1 MIHEISYFFTCIFCS
16 LYYVSEYILNVFG
29 VIMKFDLII
38 KNGLVYDGTQNPPQA
53 HDIAIKADKIVGLGD
68 FSESDALQILDAA
81 GAAVAPGFIDT
92 HTHLDPLD
100 NLLALSNSESQ
111 LRQGV
116 TTSIGGPDGRGVP
129 LQYGFAEFLDT
140 LSQVGVGINMGFM
153 AGHNKIRKKIM
164 QLENRA
170 PTKKELDRM
179 IAMADQAM
187 DEGAFGL
194 SNGLKY
200 LPGNFAKI
208 DEVIALSR
216 VVANKGG
223 VYSTHLRDEGIAIMP
238 AIEETIE
245 IGKKANIPIILT
257 HHKVIGKPMWGKS
270 DITLSRVDKARNN
283 GVNILLDQYPYA
295 ASHTGL
301 SVLIPAW
308 ARAGGQEKFIER
320 LSKPESYAKIKA
332 EIIFNILNDR
342 GGEDLNR
349 IQFARV
355 KWQPDLEGKTLK
367 DWIVMEGEK
376 PTIENGAEYVIKG
389 QRNGGASCIYHA
401 MEEKDVEKIMQH
413 PLTMIA
419 SDGRLSSP
427 GIGHPHPRAY
437 GTFPRV
443 LGKYVRE
450 KKLLSLQEA
459 IYKMTLFPAK
469 TYGIE
474 NRGQLKKGLKADL
487 VIFDPNIIIDKA
499 TFIQPHQYP
508 VGISHVLINGKWSIK
523 NGEFLNK
530 MNGVILR
537 KTEQKTTS
545 TGEMNY

>member
-1 MIHEISYFFTCIFCS
+1 MKLKIYLKKISLGFITLLLVNCQNSIPY
-16 LYYVSEYILNVFG
+16 
-29 VIMKFDLII
+29 DLII
-38 KNGLVYDGTQNPPQA
+38 KNGLVYDGTHNPPQRQ
-53 HDIAIKADKIVGLGD
+53 DIAIKADKIVGLGD
-68 FSESDALQILDAA
+68 FSEADALQILDAA

-129 LQYGFAEFLDT
+129 LQYGFAAFLDT

-170 PTKKELDRM
+170 PTEKELDRM

-194 SNGLKY
+194 STGLKY

-270 DITLSRVDKARNN
+270 DVTLARVDKARNN

-320 LSKPESYAKIKA
+320 LSNPESYAKIKA

-367 DWIVMEGEK
+367 DWIVMEGKK

-389 QRNGGASCIYHA
+389 QLNGGASCIYQA

-427 GIGHPHPRAY
+427 GIGHPHPRVY

-487 VIFDPNIIIDKA
+487 VIFDPNTIIDKA

-508 VGISHVLINGKWSIK
+508 IGISHVLVNGKWSIK

-537 KTEQKTTS
+537 KTVQKTTS
-545 TGEMNY
+545 TVDMN

>member
-1 MIHEISYFFTCIFCS
+1 MKIKSYLKKFS
-16 LYYVSEYILNVFG
+16 LGIIALFLINCQNPIPYDI
-29 VIMKFDLII
+29 II
-38 KNGLVYDGTQNPPQA
+38 KNGLVYDGTQNPPQTL
-53 HDIAIKADKIVGLGD
+53 DIAITADKIVGLGD
-68 FSESDALQILDAA
+68 FSEADALQMLDAA
-81 GAAVAPGFIDT
+81 GKAIAPGFIDT

-129 LQYGFAEFLDT
+129 LEYDFAEFLDT

-153 AGHNKIRKKIM
+153 AGHNKIRKKVM
-164 QLENRA
+164 QLDNRA
-170 PTKKELDRM
+170 PTEKELDRM
-179 IAMADQAM
+179 KAMADQAM

-194 SNGLKY
+194 STGLKY

-270 DITLSRVDKARNN
+270 DVTLARVDKARNN

-320 LSKPESYAKIKA
+320 LSDPESYAKIKE

-355 KWQPDLEGKTLK
+355 KWQPELEGKTLK
-367 DWIVMEGEK
+367 DWIVMDGKK
-376 PTIENGAEYVIKG
+376 PSIENGADYVIKG

-487 VIFDPNIIIDKA
+487 VIFDPNTVSDKA

-508 VGISHVLINGKWSIK
+508 VGISHVLVNGKWSIK

-537 KTEQKTTS
+537 KTIQKATS

>member
-1 MIHEISYFFTCIFCS
+1 MKTKSYKKKISIGIITMLLIFCQNQTP
-16 LYYVSEYILNVFG
+16 Y
-29 VIMKFDLII
+29 DLII
-38 KNGLVYDGTQNPPQA
+38 KNGLVYDGTQNPPQTL
-53 HDIAIKADKIVGLGD
+53 DIAIIEDKIVGLGD
-68 FSESDALQILDAA
+68 YSEADALQILDIA

-116 TTSIGGPDGRGVP
+116 TTSIGGPDGRGIP
-129 LQYGFAEFLDT
+129 LQYDFAEFLDT

-153 AGHNKIRKKIM
+153 AGHNKIRKKVM
-164 QLENRA
+164 WLDNRE
-170 PTKKELDRM
+170 PTEKELNRM

-194 SNGLKY
+194 STGLKY

-208 DEVIALSR
+208 DEVIALSS
-216 VVANKGG
+216 VVALKGG
-223 VYSTHLRDEGIAIMP
+223 VYSTHLRDEGISIMP

-270 DITLSRVDKARNN
+270 DLTLARVDKARKN
-283 GVNILLDQYPYA
+283 GVDILLDQYPYA

-320 LSKPESYAKIKA
+320 LSNPESYAKIKE

-355 KWQPDLEGKTLK
+355 KWQPELEGKTLK
-367 DWIVMEGEK
+367 DWIAMDGKK

-401 MEEKDVEKIMQH
+401 MEEKDIEKIMQH

-427 GIGHPHPRAY
+427 GIGHPHPRSY

-459 IYKMTLFPAK
+459 IYKMTFFPAK

-487 VIFDPNIIIDKA
+487 VIFDPNNIIDKA

-508 VGISHVLINGKWSIK
+508 IGISHVLVNGKWSIK

-537 KTEQKTTS
+537 KTILEKTL
-545 TGEMNY
+545 TGDTNY

>member
-1 MIHEISYFFTCIFCS
+1 MKLKIYLKKISLGFITLLSINCQNSIPY
-16 LYYVSEYILNVFG
+16 
-29 VIMKFDLII
+29 DLII
-38 KNGLVYDGTQNPPQA
+38 KNGLVYDGTQNPPQTQ
-53 HDIAIKADKIVGLGD
+53 DIAIKADKIVGLGD
-68 FSESDALQILDAA
+68 FSEADALQILNAA

-92 HTHLDPLD
+92 HMHLDPLD

-129 LQYGFAEFLDT
+129 LQYGFAAFLDT

-194 SNGLKY
+194 STGLKY

-245 IGKKANIPIILT
+245 IGQKANIPIILT

-270 DITLSRVDKARNN
+270 DETLARVDKARNN

-320 LSKPESYAKIKA
+320 LSNPESYAKIKA

-367 DWIVMEGEK
+367 DWIVMEGKK

-487 VIFDPNIIIDKA
+487 VIFDPNTIIDKA

-508 VGISHVLINGKWSIK
+508 VGISHVLVNGKWSIK

-537 KTEQKTTS
+537 KTEQKITS

>member
-1 MIHEISYFFTCIFCS
+1 MKLKINLKKISLGFITLLLVNCQNSIP
-16 LYYVSEYILNVFG
+16 
-29 VIMKFDLII
+29 FDLII
-38 KNGLVYDGTQNPPQA
+38 KNGLVYDGTQNPPQTI
-53 HDIAIKADKIVGLGD
+53 DIAIIADKIVGLGN
-68 FSESDALQILDAA
+68 FSEADALQILDAA

-129 LQYGFAEFLDT
+129 LQYGFAAFLDT

-194 SNGLKY
+194 STGLKY

-270 DITLSRVDKARNN
+270 YVTLARVDKARND

-320 LSKPESYAKIKA
+320 LSNPESYAKIKA

-355 KWQPDLEGKTLK
+355 KWQPNLEGKTLK
-367 DWIVMEGEK
+367 DWIVMEGKK

-487 VIFDPNIIIDKA
+487 VIFDPNTIIDKA

-508 VGISHVLINGKWSIK
+508 VGISHVLVNGKWSIK

>member
-1 MIHEISYFFTCIFCS
+1 MKLKINLKKISLGFITLLLVNCQNSIPY
-16 LYYVSEYILNVFG
+16 
-29 VIMKFDLII
+29 DLII
-38 KNGLVYDGTQNPPQA
+38 KNGLVYDGTHNPPQRQ
-53 HDIAIKADKIVGLGD
+53 DIAIKADKIVGLGD
-68 FSESDALQILDAA
+68 FSEADALQILDAA
-81 GAAVAPGFIDT
+81 GAVVAPGFIDT

-116 TTSIGGPDGRGVP
+116 TTSIGGQDGRGVP
-129 LQYGFAEFLDT
+129 LQYGFAAFLDT

-170 PTKKELDRM
+170 PTEKELDRM

-194 SNGLKY
+194 STGLKY

-270 DITLSRVDKARNN
+270 NITLARVDKARNN

-320 LSKPESYAKIKA
+320 LSNPESYAKIKA

-355 KWQPDLEGKTLK
+355 KWQPNLEGKTLK
-367 DWIVMEGEK
+367 DWIVMEGKK

-474 NRGQLKKGLKADL
+474 NIGQLKKGLKADL
-487 VIFDPNIIIDKA
+487 VIFDPNTIIDKA

-508 VGISHVLINGKWSIK
+508 VGISHVLVNGKWSLK

>member
-1 MIHEISYFFTCIFCS
+1 MKIKSYQKKLSIGIIAMLLINCQNQTP
-16 LYYVSEYILNVFG
+16 Y
-29 VIMKFDLII
+29 DLII
-38 KNGLVYDGTQNPPQA
+38 KNGLVYDGTQNPPQTL
-53 HDIAIKADKIVGLGD
+53 DIAIIKDKIVGLGD
-68 FSESDALQILDAA
+68 YSEADALQILDIA

-129 LQYGFAEFLDT
+129 LQYDFAEFLDT
-140 LSQVGVGINMGFM
+140 LSQGGVGINMGFM
-153 AGHNKIRKKIM
+153 AGHNKIRKKVM
-164 QLENRA
+164 QLDNRE
-170 PTKKELDRM
+170 PTEKELNRM

-194 SNGLKY
+194 STGLKY

-208 DEVIALSR
+208 DEVIAISR
-216 VVANKGG
+216 VVALKGG
-223 VYSTHLRDEGIAIMP
+223 VYSTHLRDEGISIMP

-270 DITLSRVDKARNN
+270 DLTLARVDKARKN
-283 GVNILLDQYPYA
+283 GVDILLDQYPYA

-320 LSKPESYAKIKA
+320 LSNPESYAKIKE

-355 KWQPDLEGKTLK
+355 KWQPELEGKTLK
-367 DWIVMEGEK
+367 DWIVMDGKK

-427 GIGHPHPRAY
+427 GIGHPHPRSY

-487 VIFDPNIIIDKA
+487 VIFDPNTIIDKA

-508 VGISHVLINGKWSIK
+508 IGISHVLVNGKWSIK
-523 NGEFLNK
+523 NGEFLNE

-537 KTEQKTTS
+537 KTILEKTS
-545 TGEMNY
+545 TGDTNY

>member
-1 MIHEISYFFTCIFCS
+1 MKLKIYLKKISLGFITLLLINCQNSIPY
-16 LYYVSEYILNVFG
+16 
-29 VIMKFDLII
+29 DLII
-38 KNGLVYDGTQNPPQA
+38 KNGLVYDGTQNPPQTQ
-53 HDIAIKADKIVGLGD
+53 DIAIKADKIVGLGD
-68 FSESDALQILDAA
+68 FSEADALQILDAA

-129 LQYGFAEFLDT
+129 LQYGFAAFLDT
-140 LSQVGVGINMGFM
+140 LSQVGIGINMGFM

-170 PTKKELDRM
+170 PTEKELDRM
-179 IAMADQAM
+179 KAMADQAM

-194 SNGLKY
+194 STGLKY

-270 DITLSRVDKARNN
+270 DVTLARVDKARNN

-320 LSKPESYAKIKA
+320 LSNPESYAKIKA

-355 KWQPDLEGKTLK
+355 KWQPNLEGKTLK
-367 DWIVMEGEK
+367 DWIVMEGKK

-487 VIFDPNIIIDKA
+487 VIFDPNTIIDKA

-508 VGISHVLINGKWSIK
+508 VGISHVLVNGKWSIK

-545 TGEMNY
+545 TGEMN

>member
-1 MIHEISYFFTCIFCS
+1 MKIKSYLKKLSLGIFVLLLINCQNPIP
-16 LYYVSEYILNVFG
+16 YDI
-29 VIMKFDLII
+29 II
-38 KNGLVYDGTQNPPQA
+38 KNGLVYDGTQNQPQIL
-53 HDIAIKADKIVGLGD
+53 DIAILEDKIVELGD
-68 FSESDALQILDAA
+68 FSDADALQILDVA

-129 LQYGFAEFLDT
+129 LQYDFAEFLDT

-164 QLENRA
+164 QLDNRE
-170 PTKKELDRM
+170 PTEKELNLM

-194 SNGLKY
+194 STGLKY

-270 DITLSRVDKARNN
+270 DLTLARVDKARNN

-320 LSKPESYAKIKA
+320 LSDPESYAKIKE

-355 KWQPDLEGKTLK
+355 KWQPELEGKTLK
-367 DWIVMEGEK
+367 DWIVMDGKK

-487 VIFDPNIIIDKA
+487 VIFDPNTIIDKA

-508 VGISHVLINGKWSIK
+508 VGISHVLVNGKWSIK

-530 MNGVILR
+530 MNGLVLR
-537 KTEQKTTS
+537 KTIPSTTKTVDVN
-545 TGEMNY
+545 E

>member
-1 MIHEISYFFTCIFCS
+1 MKLKIYLKKISLGFITLLLINCQDPI
-16 LYYVSEYILNVFG
+16 LY
-29 VIMKFDLII
+29 DLII
-38 KNGLVYDGTQNPPQA
+38 KNGLVYDGTQNPPQTL
-53 HDIAIKADKIVGLGD
+53 DIAITADKIVGLGD
-68 FSESDALQILDAA
+68 FSEADAIKILDAA
-81 GAAVAPGFIDT
+81 GKAIAPGFIDT

-129 LQYGFAEFLDT
+129 LQYDFAEFLDT

-153 AGHNKIRKKIM
+153 AGHNKIRKKVM
-164 QLENRA
+164 QLDNRE
-170 PTKKELDRM
+170 PTEKELNRM

-194 SNGLKY
+194 STGLKY

-208 DEVIALSR
+208 DEVISLSR

-223 VYSTHLRDEGIAIMP
+223 VYSTHLRDEGIAIMS

-270 DITLSRVDKARNN
+270 DLTLARVDKARNN

-320 LSKPESYAKIKA
+320 LSDPESYAKIKK

-355 KWQPDLEGKTLK
+355 KWQPELEGKTLR
-367 DWIVMEGEK
+367 DWIVMEGKK

-487 VIFDPNIIIDKA
+487 VIFDPNTITDKA
-499 TFIQPHQYP
+499 TFIHPHQYP
-508 VGISHVLINGKWSIK
+508 VGISHVLVNGKWSIK

-537 KTEQKTTS
+537 KTIQKVTS
-545 TGEMNY
+545 TEEVN

>member
-1 MIHEISYFFTCIFCS
+1 MKLKIYLKKISLGFITLLSINCQNSIPY
-16 LYYVSEYILNVFG
+16 
-29 VIMKFDLII
+29 DLII
-38 KNGLVYDGTQNPPQA
+38 KNGLVYDGTQNPPQTQ
-53 HDIAIKADKIVGLGD
+53 DIAIKADKIVGLGD
-68 FSESDALQILDAA
+68 FSEADALQILDAT

-92 HTHLDPLD
+92 HMHLDPLD

-129 LQYGFAEFLDT
+129 LQYGFAAFLDT

-194 SNGLKY
+194 STGLKY

-245 IGKKANIPIILT
+245 IGQKANIPIILT

-270 DITLSRVDKARNN
+270 DETLARVDKARNN

-320 LSKPESYAKIKA
+320 LSNPESYAKIKA

-367 DWIVMEGEK
+367 EWIVMEGKK

-487 VIFDPNIIIDKA
+487 VIFDPNTIIDKA

-508 VGISHVLINGKWSIK
+508 VGISHVLVNGKWSIK

-537 KTEQKTTS
+537 KTEQKITS

>member
-1 MIHEISYFFTCIFCS
+1 MKLKIYLKKISLGFITLLSINCQNSIPY
-16 LYYVSEYILNVFG
+16 
-29 VIMKFDLII
+29 DLII
-38 KNGLVYDGTQNPPQA
+38 KNGLVYDGTQNPPQTQ
-53 HDIAIKADKIVGLGD
+53 DIAIKADKIVGRGD
-68 FSESDALQILDAA
+68 FSEADALQILDAT

-129 LQYGFAEFLDT
+129 LQYGFAAFLDT

-194 SNGLKY
+194 STGLKY

-245 IGKKANIPIILT
+245 IGQKANIPIILT

-270 DITLSRVDKARNN
+270 DETLARVDKARNN

-320 LSKPESYAKIKA
+320 LSNPESYAKIKA

-367 DWIVMEGEK
+367 EWIVMEGKK

-487 VIFDPNIIIDKA
+487 VIFDPNTIIDKA

-508 VGISHVLINGKWSIK
+508 VGISHVLVNGKWSIK

>member
-1 MIHEISYFFTCIFCS
+1 MKLKIYLKKISLGFITLLLINCQNSIPY
-16 LYYVSEYILNVFG
+16 
-29 VIMKFDLII
+29 DLII
-38 KNGLVYDGTQNPPQA
+38 KNGLVYDGTQNPPQTQ
-53 HDIAIKADKIVGLGD
+53 DIAIKADKIVGLGD
-68 FSESDALQILDAA
+68 FSEADALQILDAA

-129 LQYGFAEFLDT
+129 LQYGFAAFLDT

-170 PTKKELDRM
+170 PTEKELDRM
-179 IAMADQAM
+179 KAMADQAM

-194 SNGLKY
+194 STGLKY

-245 IGKKANIPIILT
+245 IGQKANIPIILT

-270 DITLSRVDKARNN
+270 DETLARVDKARNN

-320 LSKPESYAKIKA
+320 LSNPESYAKIKA

-355 KWQPDLEGKTLK
+355 KWQPNLEGKTLK
-367 DWIVMEGEK
+367 DWIVMEGKK

-487 VIFDPNIIIDKA
+487 VIFDPNTIIDKA

-508 VGISHVLINGKWSIK
+508 VGISHVLVNGKWSIK

-545 TGEMNY
+545 TGEMN

>member
-1 MIHEISYFFTCIFCS
+1 MKIKSYLKKLSLGIFVLLLINCQNPIP
-16 LYYVSEYILNVFG
+16 YDI
-29 VIMKFDLII
+29 II
-38 KNGLVYDGTQNPPQA
+38 KNGLVYDGTQNPPQIL
-53 HDIAIKADKIVGLGD
+53 DIAILEDKIVELGD
-68 FSESDALQILDAA
+68 FSDADALQILDVA

-129 LQYGFAEFLDT
+129 LQYDFAEFLDT

-164 QLENRA
+164 QLDNRE
-170 PTKKELDRM
+170 PTEKELNLM

-194 SNGLKY
+194 STGLKY

-270 DITLSRVDKARNN
+270 DLTLARVDKARNN

-320 LSKPESYAKIKA
+320 LSDPESYAKIKE

-355 KWQPDLEGKTLK
+355 KWQPELEGKTLK
-367 DWIVMEGEK
+367 DWIVMDGKK
-376 PTIENGAEYVIKG
+376 PTIENGADYVIKG

-487 VIFDPNIIIDKA
+487 VIFDPNTIIDKA

-508 VGISHVLINGKWSIK
+508 VGISHVLVNGKWSIK

-530 MNGVILR
+530 MNGLVLR
-537 KTEQKTTS
+537 KTIPSTT
-545 TGEMNY
+545 TTVDVNE

>member
-1 MIHEISYFFTCIFCS
+1 MKIISYLKKLSLGIFVLLLINCENPIP
-16 LYYVSEYILNVFG
+16 Y
-29 VIMKFDLII
+29 DLII
-38 KNGLVYDGTQNPPQA
+38 KNGLVYDGTKNPPQTL
-53 HDIAIKADKIVGLGD
+53 DIAITEDKIVGLGN
-68 FSESDALQILDAA
+68 FSEADALQILDVA
-81 GAAVAPGFIDT
+81 GSAVAPGFIDT

-129 LQYGFAEFLDT
+129 LQYDFAEFLDT

-153 AGHNKIRKKIM
+153 AGHNKIRKKVM
-164 QLENRA
+164 QLDNRE
-170 PTKKELDRM
+170 PTKKELNRM

-194 SNGLKY
+194 STGLKY

-216 VVANKGG
+216 VVALKGG

-270 DITLSRVDKARNN
+270 NITLARVDKARNN

-320 LSKPESYAKIKA
+320 LSNPESYAKIKA

-355 KWQPDLEGKTLK
+355 KWQPNLEGKTLK
-367 DWIVMEGEK
+367 DWIVMEGKK

-487 VIFDPNIIIDKA
+487 VIFDPNTIIDKA

-508 VGISHVLINGKWSIK
+508 MGISHVLINGKWSIK

>member
-1 MIHEISYFFTCIFCS
+1 MKIKSYLKKLSLGIFVLLLINCQNPIP
-16 LYYVSEYILNVFG
+16 YDI
-29 VIMKFDLII
+29 II
-38 KNGLVYDGTQNPPQA
+38 KNGLVYDGTQNPPQIL
-53 HDIAIKADKIVGLGD
+53 DIAILEDKIVELGD
-68 FSESDALQILDAA
+68 FSDADALQILDVA

-100 NLLALSNSESQ
+100 NLLVLSNSESQ

-129 LQYGFAEFLDT
+129 LQYDFAEFLDT
-140 LSQVGVGINMGFM
+140 LSQVWVGINMGFM

-164 QLENRA
+164 QLDNRE
-170 PTKKELDRM
+170 PTEKELNLM

-194 SNGLKY
+194 STGLKY

-270 DITLSRVDKARNN
+270 DLTLARVDKARNN

-320 LSKPESYAKIKA
+320 LSDPESYAKIKE

-355 KWQPDLEGKTLK
+355 KWQPELEGKTLK
-367 DWIVMEGEK
+367 DWIVMDGKK

-487 VIFDPNIIIDKA
+487 VIFDPNTIIDKA

-508 VGISHVLINGKWSIK
+508 VGISHVLVNGKWSIK

-530 MNGVILR
+530 MNGLVLR
-537 KTEQKTTS
+537 KTIPSTTKTVDVN
-545 TGEMNY
+545 E

>member
-1 MIHEISYFFTCIFCS
+1 MKLKIYFEKISLGFITLLLINFQNSIPY
-16 LYYVSEYILNVFG
+16 
-29 VIMKFDLII
+29 DLII
-38 KNGLVYDGTQNPPQA
+38 KNGLVYDGRQNPPQTK
-53 HDIAIKADKIVGLGD
+53 DIAIIADKIVGLGD
-68 FSESDALQILDAA
+68 FSEADALQILNAA

-129 LQYGFAEFLDT
+129 LQYGFAAFLDT

-194 SNGLKY
+194 STGLKY

-270 DITLSRVDKARNN
+270 YVTLARVDKARNN

-320 LSKPESYAKIKA
+320 LSNPESYAKIKA

-367 DWIVMEGEK
+367 DWIVMEGKK

-450 KKLLSLQEA
+450 NKLLSLQEA

-487 VIFDPNIIIDKA
+487 VIFDPNTIIDKG

-508 VGISHVLINGKWSIK
+508 VGISHVLVNGKWSIK

>member
-1 MIHEISYFFTCIFCS
+1 MKLKIYFKKISLGFITLLLINCQNSITY
-16 LYYVSEYILNVFG
+16 
-29 VIMKFDLII
+29 DLII
-38 KNGLVYDGTQNPPQA
+38 KNGLVYDGTQNPPQTK
-53 HDIAIKADKIVGLGD
+53 DIAIIADKIVGLGD
-68 FSESDALQILDAA
+68 FSEADALQILDAA

-116 TTSIGGPDGRGVP
+116 TTSIGGPDGRGIP

-153 AGHNKIRKKIM
+153 TGHNKIRKKIM

-194 SNGLKY
+194 STGLKY

-223 VYSTHLRDEGIAIMP
+223 VYSTHLRDEGIAIML

-270 DITLSRVDKARNN
+270 NITLARVDKARNN

-320 LSKPESYAKIKA
+320 LSNPESYAKIKA

-367 DWIVMEGEK
+367 DWIVMEGKK

-487 VIFDPNIIIDKA
+487 VIFDPNTIIDKA

-508 VGISHVLINGKWSIK
+508 LGISHVLINGKWSIK

>member
-1 MIHEISYFFTCIFCS
+1 MKLKIYLKKISLGFITLLLINCQDPI
-16 LYYVSEYILNVFG
+16 LY
-29 VIMKFDLII
+29 DLII
-38 KNGLVYDGTQNPPQA
+38 KNGLVYDGTQNPPQTL
-53 HDIAIKADKIVGLGD
+53 DIAITADKIVGLGD
-68 FSESDALQILDAA
+68 FSEADAIKILDAA
-81 GAAVAPGFIDT
+81 GKAIAPGFIDT

-129 LQYGFAEFLDT
+129 LQYDFAEFLDT

-153 AGHNKIRKKIM
+153 AGHNKIRKKVM
-164 QLENRA
+164 QLDNRE
-170 PTKKELDRM
+170 PTEKELNRM

-194 SNGLKY
+194 STGLKY

-208 DEVIALSR
+208 DEVISLSR

-270 DITLSRVDKARNN
+270 DLTLARVDKARNN

-320 LSKPESYAKIKA
+320 LSDPESYAKIKK

-355 KWQPDLEGKTLK
+355 KWQPELEGKTLR
-367 DWIVMEGEK
+367 DWIVMEGKK

-487 VIFDPNIIIDKA
+487 VIFDPNTIIDKA
-499 TFIQPHQYP
+499 TFIHPHQYP
-508 VGISHVLINGKWSIK
+508 VGISHVLVNGKWSIK

-537 KTEQKTTS
+537 KTIQKVTS
-545 TGEMNY
+545 TEEVN

>member
-1 MIHEISYFFTCIFCS
+1 MKLKIYLKKISLGFITLLLINCQNSIPY
-16 LYYVSEYILNVFG
+16 
-29 VIMKFDLII
+29 DLII
-38 KNGLVYDGTQNPPQA
+38 KNGLVYDGTQNTPQTQ
-53 HDIAIKADKIVGLGD
+53 DIAIKADKIVGLGD
-68 FSESDALQILDAA
+68 FSEADALQILDAA

-129 LQYGFAEFLDT
+129 LQYGFAAFLDT
-140 LSQVGVGINMGFM
+140 LSQVGIGINMGFM

-170 PTKKELDRM
+170 PTEKELDRM
-179 IAMADQAM
+179 KAMADQAM

-194 SNGLKY
+194 STGLKY

-270 DITLSRVDKARNN
+270 DVTLARVDKARNN

-320 LSKPESYAKIKA
+320 LSNPESYAKIKA

-355 KWQPDLEGKTLK
+355 KWQPNLEGKTLK
-367 DWIVMEGEK
+367 DWIVMEGKK

-487 VIFDPNIIIDKA
+487 VIFDPNTIIDKA

-508 VGISHVLINGKWSIK
+508 VGISHVLVNGKWSIK

-545 TGEMNY
+545 TGEMN

>member
-1 MIHEISYFFTCIFCS
+1 MKIKSYLKKLSLGIFVLLLINCQNPIP
-16 LYYVSEYILNVFG
+16 YDI
-29 VIMKFDLII
+29 II
-38 KNGLVYDGTQNPPQA
+38 KNGLVYDGTQNPPQIL
-53 HDIAIKADKIVGLGD
+53 DIAILEDKIVELGD
-68 FSESDALQILDAA
+68 FSDADALQILDVA

-129 LQYGFAEFLDT
+129 LQYDFAEFLDT

-164 QLENRA
+164 QLDNRE
-170 PTKKELDRM
+170 PTEKELNLM

-194 SNGLKY
+194 STGLKY

-270 DITLSRVDKARNN
+270 DLTLARVDKARNN

-320 LSKPESYAKIKA
+320 LSDPESYAKIKE

-355 KWQPDLEGKTLK
+355 KWQPELEGKTLK
-367 DWIVMEGEK
+367 DWIVMDGKK

-487 VIFDPNIIIDKA
+487 VIFDPNTIIDKA

-508 VGISHVLINGKWSIK
+508 VGISHVLVNGKWSIK

-530 MNGVILR
+530 MNGLVLR
-537 KTEQKTTS
+537 KTIPSTTKTVDVN
-545 TGEMNY
+545 E

>member
-1 MIHEISYFFTCIFCS
+1 MKLKIYLKKIS
-16 LYYVSEYILNVFG
+16 LVFITLLL
-29 VIMKFDLII
+29 VNCQNSIPYDLII
-38 KNGLVYDGTQNPPQA
+38 KNGLVYDGTQNPPQTQ
-53 HDIAIKADKIVGLGD
+53 DIAIKADKIVGLGD
-68 FSESDALQILDAA
+68 FSEADALQILNAA

-129 LQYGFAEFLDT
+129 LKYGFAAFLDT

-153 AGHNKIRKKIM
+153 TGHNKIRKKIM
-164 QLENRA
+164 QLENRV

-194 SNGLKY
+194 STGLKY

-270 DITLSRVDKARNN
+270 DLTLARVDKARNN

-320 LSKPESYAKIKA
+320 LSNPESYAKIKA

-367 DWIVMEGEK
+367 DWIVMEGKK

-413 PLTMIA
+413 PLTIIA

-450 KKLLSLQEA
+450 NKLLSLQEA

-487 VIFDPNIIIDKA
+487 VIFDPNTIIDKA

-508 VGISHVLINGKWSIK
+508 VGISHVLVNGKWSIK

-545 TGEMNY
+545 TGEINY

>member
-1 MIHEISYFFTCIFCS
+1 MKLKIYLKKISLGFITLLSINCQNSIPY
-16 LYYVSEYILNVFG
+16 
-29 VIMKFDLII
+29 DLII
-38 KNGLVYDGTQNPPQA
+38 KNGLVYDGTQNPPQTQ
-53 HDIAIKADKIVGLGD
+53 DIAIKADKIVGLGD
-68 FSESDALQILDAA
+68 FSEADALQILDAT

-92 HTHLDPLD
+92 HMHLDPLD

-129 LQYGFAEFLDT
+129 LQYGFAAFLDT

-194 SNGLKY
+194 STGLKY

-245 IGKKANIPIILT
+245 IGQKANIPIILT

-270 DITLSRVDKARNN
+270 DETLARVDKARNN

-320 LSKPESYAKIKA
+320 LSNPESYAKIKA

-367 DWIVMEGEK
+367 EWIVMEGKK

-413 PLTMIA
+413 PLTIIA

-487 VIFDPNIIIDKA
+487 VIFDPNTIIDKA

-508 VGISHVLINGKWSIK
+508 VGISHVLVNGKWSIK

-537 KTEQKTTS
+537 KTEQKITS

>member
-1 MIHEISYFFTCIFCS
+1 MKLKIYLKKISLGFITLLLINCQNSIPY
-16 LYYVSEYILNVFG
+16 
-29 VIMKFDLII
+29 DLII
-38 KNGLVYDGTQNPPQA
+38 KNGLVYDGTQNPPQTQ
-53 HDIAIKADKIVGLGD
+53 DIAIKADKIVGLGD
-68 FSESDALQILDAA
+68 FSEADALQILDAA

-129 LQYGFAEFLDT
+129 LQYGFAAFLDT

-170 PTKKELDRM
+170 PTEKELDRM
-179 IAMADQAM
+179 KAMADQAM

-194 SNGLKY
+194 STGLKY

-270 DITLSRVDKARNN
+270 DITLARVDKARNN

-320 LSKPESYAKIKA
+320 LSNPESYAKIKA

-355 KWQPDLEGKTLK
+355 KWQPNLEGKTLK
-367 DWIVMEGEK
+367 DWIVMEGKK

-487 VIFDPNIIIDKA
+487 VIFDPNTIIDKA

-508 VGISHVLINGKWSIK
+508 VGISHVLVNGKWSIK

-545 TGEMNY
+545 TGEMN

>member
-1 MIHEISYFFTCIFCS
+1 MKLKIYLKKISLGFITLLLVNCQNSIPY
-16 LYYVSEYILNVFG
+16 
-29 VIMKFDLII
+29 DLII
-38 KNGLVYDGTQNPPQA
+38 KNGLVYDGTQNPPQTQ
-53 HDIAIKADKIVGLGD
+53 DIAIKADKIVGLGD
-68 FSESDALQILDAA
+68 FSEADALQILNAA

-129 LQYGFAEFLDT
+129 LKYGFAAFLDT

-153 AGHNKIRKKIM
+153 TGHNKIRKKIM
-164 QLENRA
+164 QLENRV

-194 SNGLKY
+194 STGLKY

-270 DITLSRVDKARNN
+270 DLTLARVDKARNN

-320 LSKPESYAKIKA
+320 LSNPESYAKIKA

-355 KWQPDLEGKTLK
+355 KWQPNLEGKTLK
-367 DWIVMEGEK
+367 DWIVMEGKK

-413 PLTMIA
+413 PLTIIA

-450 KKLLSLQEA
+450 NKLLSLQEA

-487 VIFDPNIIIDKA
+487 VIFDPNTIIDKA

-508 VGISHVLINGKWSIK
+508 VGISHVLVNGKWSIK

>member
-1 MIHEISYFFTCIFCS
+1 MKLKIYLKKISLGFITLLSINCQNSIPY
-16 LYYVSEYILNVFG
+16 
-29 VIMKFDLII
+29 DLII
-38 KNGLVYDGTQNPPQA
+38 KNGLVYDGTQNPPQTQ
-53 HDIAIKADKIVGLGD
+53 DIAIKADKIVGLGD
-68 FSESDALQILDAA
+68 FSEADALQILDAT

-92 HTHLDPLD
+92 HMHLDPLD

-129 LQYGFAEFLDT
+129 LQYGFAAFLDT

-194 SNGLKY
+194 STGLKY

-245 IGKKANIPIILT
+245 IGQKANIPIILT

-270 DITLSRVDKARNN
+270 DETLARVDKARNN

-320 LSKPESYAKIKA
+320 LSNPESYAKIKA

-367 DWIVMEGEK
+367 EWIVMEGKK

-487 VIFDPNIIIDKA
+487 VIFDPNTIIDKA

-508 VGISHVLINGKWSIK
+508 VGISHVLVNGKWSIK

>member
-1 MIHEISYFFTCIFCS
+1 MKIKSYQKKLSIGIIAMLLINCQNQTP
-16 LYYVSEYILNVFG
+16 Y
-29 VIMKFDLII
+29 DLII
-38 KNGLVYDGTQNPPQA
+38 KNGLVYDGTQNPPQTL
-53 HDIAIKADKIVGLGD
+53 DIAIIKDKIVGLGD
-68 FSESDALQILDAA
+68 YSEADALQILDIA

-129 LQYGFAEFLDT
+129 LQYDFAEFLDT
-140 LSQVGVGINMGFM
+140 LSQGGVGINMGFM
-153 AGHNKIRKKIM
+153 AGHNKIRKKVM
-164 QLENRA
+164 QLDNRE
-170 PTKKELDRM
+170 PTEKELNRM

-194 SNGLKY
+194 STGLKY

-208 DEVIALSR
+208 DEVIAISR
-216 VVANKGG
+216 VVALKGG
-223 VYSTHLRDEGIAIMP
+223 VYSTHLRDEGISIMP

-270 DITLSRVDKARNN
+270 DLTLARVDKARKN
-283 GVNILLDQYPYA
+283 GVDILLDQYPYA

-320 LSKPESYAKIKA
+320 LSNPESYAKIKE

-355 KWQPDLEGKTLK
+355 KWQPELEGKTLK
-367 DWIVMEGEK
+367 DWIVMDGKK

-427 GIGHPHPRAY
+427 GIGHPHPRSY

-487 VIFDPNIIIDKA
+487 VIFDPNTIIDKA

-508 VGISHVLINGKWSIK
+508 IGISHVLVNGKWSIK

-537 KTEQKTTS
+537 KTILEKTS
-545 TGEMNY
+545 TGDTNY

>member
-1 MIHEISYFFTCIFCS
+1 
-16 LYYVSEYILNVFG
+16 
-29 VIMKFDLII
+29 MKFKIYLKKISLGFITLLLINCQNSIPYDLII
-38 KNGLVYDGTQNPPQA
+38 KNGLVYDGTQNPPQTQ
-53 HDIAIKADKIVGLGD
+53 DIAIKADKIVGLGD
-68 FSESDALQILDAA
+68 FSEADALQILDAT
-81 GAAVAPGFIDT
+81 GAVVAPGFIDT

-129 LQYGFAEFLDT
+129 LQYGFAAFLDT

-170 PTKKELDRM
+170 PTEKELDRM

-194 SNGLKY
+194 STGLKY

-270 DITLSRVDKARNN
+270 DITLARVDKARNN

-320 LSKPESYAKIKA
+320 LSNPESYAKIKA

-355 KWQPDLEGKTLK
+355 KWQPNLEGKTLK
-367 DWIVMEGEK
+367 DWIVMEGKK

-469 TYGIE
+469 TYEIE

-487 VIFDPNIIIDKA
+487 VIFDPNTIIDKA

-508 VGISHVLINGKWSIK
+508 VGISHVLVNGKWSIK

-530 MNGVILR
+530 MNGEVLR
-537 KTEQKTTS
+537 KTIPSTTS
-545 TGEMNY
+545 TVDMN

>member
-1 MIHEISYFFTCIFCS
+1 MKLKINLKKISLGFITLLLVNCQNSIP
-16 LYYVSEYILNVFG
+16 
-29 VIMKFDLII
+29 FDLII
-38 KNGLVYDGTQNPPQA
+38 KNGLVYDGTQNPPQRQ
-53 HDIAIKADKIVGLGD
+53 DIAIKADKIVGLGN
-68 FSESDALQILDAA
+68 FSEADALQILDAA

-129 LQYGFAEFLDT
+129 LQYGFAAFLDT

-194 SNGLKY
+194 STGLKY

-270 DITLSRVDKARNN
+270 YVTLARVDKARND

-320 LSKPESYAKIKA
+320 LSNPESYAKIKA

-367 DWIVMEGEK
+367 EWIVMEGKK

-487 VIFDPNIIIDKA
+487 VIFDPNTIIDKA

-508 VGISHVLINGKWSIK
+508 VGISHVLVNGKWSIK

-530 MNGVILR
+530 MNGVVLR
-537 KTEQKTTS
+537 KTIPSTT
-545 TGEMNY
+545 TIVDVN

>member
-1 MIHEISYFFTCIFCS
+1 MKLKIYFEKISLGFITLLLINFQNSIPY
-16 LYYVSEYILNVFG
+16 
-29 VIMKFDLII
+29 DLII
-38 KNGLVYDGTQNPPQA
+38 KNGLVYDGTQNPPQTI
-53 HDIAIKADKIVGLGD
+53 DIAIIADKIVGLGD
-68 FSESDALQILDAA
+68 FSEADALQILDAA

-129 LQYGFAEFLDT
+129 LQYGFAAFLDT

-170 PTKKELDRM
+170 PTEKELDRM
-179 IAMADQAM
+179 KAMADQAM

-194 SNGLKY
+194 STGLKY

-270 DITLSRVDKARNN
+270 DITLARVDKARNN

-320 LSKPESYAKIKA
+320 LSNPESYAKIKA

-355 KWQPDLEGKTLK
+355 KWQPNLEGKTLK
-367 DWIVMEGEK
+367 DWIVMEGKK

-487 VIFDPNIIIDKA
+487 VIFDPNTIIDKA

-508 VGISHVLINGKWSIK
+508 VGISHVLVNGKWSIK